1 MKKNIMT
8 SLVFVLA
15 LALIVLAINITP
27 ATAAAFVPVMLI
39 LMAAYCIGQ
48 YRYGVNY
55 R

>member
-1 MKKNIMT
+1 MKKNILT
-8 SLVFVLA
+8 ALIFVLA
-15 LALIVLAINITP
+15 LALIVLAMGVS
-27 ATAAAFVPVMLI
+27 ATNTAFIPVMII